1 MLEKNIVSPLDC
13 KEIQPVHP
21 KGNQSWIFTRR
32 TDVEA
37 ETPNTLATWCK
48 ELTCLKRPW
57 CWERLKAGGGGG
69 NRGWGGWMASP
80 TQWTWV
86 WVNSELVMDRK
97 SGVLQSMGSQKVR
110 HNWVTELNWFW
121 FGEHTAPQIAIQ
133 FLLWAVSTRVSICS
147 LPAKGNKADLF
158 PASFEIWIILK
169 VHNNYK
175 INTRYIH
182 NLKKT

>member
-48 ELTCLKRPW
+48 ELTRLKRPW

-97 SGVLQSMGSQKVR
+97 VWCAAVHGVTKSRTQLSDWTELILVRWAHSSTDSNSVSLVSCQHKSIYLQSACQGQ
-110 HNWVTELNWFW
+110 
-121 FGEHTAPQIAIQ
+121 
-133 FLLWAVSTRVSICS
+133 
-147 LPAKGNKADLF
+147 
-158 PASFEIWIILK
+158 
-169 VHNNYK
+169 
-175 INTRYIH
+175 
-182 NLKKT
+182 